1 MPAVQTLKM
10 DLQVNAPRTRPRR
23 VSRPII
29 VFSSTAV
36 VSLAAILA
44 TVDLSVAQ
52 AQNDGAIY
60 TRMVIDPASETA
72 GPFAYRI
79 LTPTIARAIPFP
91 APVSLALVTVIGLSV
106 AAALLDSFLRPV
118 VGDRLALVGLALV
131 ASGQMVWQSIQTP
144 AITDAVSF
152 AIIAGVF
159 VALQKHAWW
168 WIPLLLAVG
177 MLNHE
182 LVGVLLLVVMVTM
195 ARQRSWGPLV
205 ASVAAVVGAYAL
217 IHATTVLH
225 PPITSSLPL
234 VDIDYWRSQVHW
246 VMRRNGRTIVAA
258 LVHEVVWG
266 LGATVLLA
274 PFGYSRAPQLAR
286 DSLLLMPPV
295 LALFAVGS
303 DWFRMIMPLFPMI
316 TMMACVA
323 VSAAAQG
330 GCAAP
335 TRTDGGSGAASED
348 HDEDIRSH
356 EFA

>member
-225 PPITSSLPL
+225 PPT
-234 VDIDYWRSQVHW
+234 RR
-246 VMRRNGRTIVAA
+246 MRVGLHIAPAAWEDVAKI
-258 LVHEVVWG
+258 
-266 LGATVLLA
+266 ATCI
-274 PFGYSRAPQLAR
+274 R
-286 DSLLLMPPV
+286 
-295 LALFAVGS
+295 
-303 DWFRMIMPLFPMI
+303 FRRW
-316 TMMACVA
+316 T
-323 VSAAAQG
+323 
-330 GCAAP
+330 
-335 TRTDGGSGAASED
+335 
-348 HDEDIRSH
+348 
-356 EFA
+356 